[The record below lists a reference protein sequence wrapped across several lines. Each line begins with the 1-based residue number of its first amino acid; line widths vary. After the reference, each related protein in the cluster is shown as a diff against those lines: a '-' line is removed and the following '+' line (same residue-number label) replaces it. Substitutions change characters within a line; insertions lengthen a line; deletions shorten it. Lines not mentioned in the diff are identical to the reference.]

1 MCDAKGKE
9 TNPRLITLHWGYYS
23 SKRYNLIAAEY
34 TIAWYNVCMD
44 YLTVLGQPQSA
55 LWSLHPTIS
64 MIWQYSSICGNYFW
78 IFICITYYC
87 ISWNFQ
93 VRASYY
99 CRITS
104 SISSTPATHSKV
116 PQAWCIAR
124 WSSSMILIGIYF
136 LFKIVDKFVGLKNVW
151 RCSSAMKLNNKYA
164 CILTSESILF
174 VSKKLMIHT
183 LCGKSLVYV

>member
-1 MCDAKGKE
+1 MVQCMYGLSNSFGS
-9 TNPRLITLHWGYYS
+9 TPISIMIFTSHHLHDLAIF
-23 SKRYNLIAAEY
+23 KHMR
-34 TIAWYNVCMD
+34 
-44 YLTVLGQPQSA
+44 
-55 LWSLHPTIS
+55 
-64 MIWQYSSICGNYFW
+64 NYFW

-104 SISSTPATHSKV
+104 FISSTPATHSKV

-174 VSKKLMIHT
+174 VIKKLMIHT